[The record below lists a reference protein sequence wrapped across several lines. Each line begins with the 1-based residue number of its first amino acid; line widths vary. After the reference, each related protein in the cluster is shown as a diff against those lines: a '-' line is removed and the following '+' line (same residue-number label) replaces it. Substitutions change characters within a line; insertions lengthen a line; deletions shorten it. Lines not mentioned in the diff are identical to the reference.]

1 MKLSSP
7 ELPCR
12 VYDSS
17 LSKTFLSLSLP
28 TAVPIRIEGYQ
39 RKGGIEIKQD
49 LVGTSCV
56 QRPLHVPHF
65 LFVGGKKG
73 FSLLG
78 LP

>member
-28 TAVPIRIEGYQ
+28 TAVPLRIE
-39 RKGGIEIKQD
+39 E
-49 LVGTSCV
+49 LS
-56 QRPLHVPHF
+56 
-65 LFVGGKKG
+65 KKRG
-73 FSLLG
+73 D
-78 LP
+78 